1 MSLQKEYVHHLSRR
15 VVDELIRREMIE
27 TSEVASLREKILAV
41 MEAELGLEDRINE
54 EVREILKGYA
64 DEMRNT
70 GVSYQD
76 MFKVVKNKLVKDKKV
91 VLWRMRLSRE
101 KINKLSHLVTEE
113 LVRLDNLEFIEDRNT
128 IRLEVVKILNEELKR
143 EETLD
148 QEARKKI
155 ASQKKT
161 VPEGSLEWDIL
172 YRKYYAEEVKKL

>member
-27 TSEVASLREKILAV
+27 TSEVVLLREKILAV
-41 MEAELGLEDRINE
+41 VEAELGLEDRINE

-91 VLWRMRLSRE
+91 VL
-101 KINKLSHLVTEE
+101 
-113 LVRLDNLEFIEDRNT
+113 
-128 IRLEVVKILNEELKR
+128 
-143 EETLD
+143 
-148 QEARKKI
+148 
-155 ASQKKT
+155 
-161 VPEGSLEWDIL
+161 
-172 YRKYYAEEVKKL
+172 

>member
-27 TSEVASLREKILAV
+27 TSEVVLLREKILAV

-91 VLWRMRLSRE
+91 VL
-101 KINKLSHLVTEE
+101 
-113 LVRLDNLEFIEDRNT
+113 
-128 IRLEVVKILNEELKR
+128 
-143 EETLD
+143 
-148 QEARKKI
+148 
-155 ASQKKT
+155 
-161 VPEGSLEWDIL
+161 
-172 YRKYYAEEVKKL
+172 

>member
-15 VVDELIRREMIE
+15 VVDELIKREMIE
-27 TSEVASLREKILAV
+27 TSAVLPLREKILAV

-91 VLWRMRLSRE
+91 VL
-101 KINKLSHLVTEE
+101 
-113 LVRLDNLEFIEDRNT
+113 
-128 IRLEVVKILNEELKR
+128 
-143 EETLD
+143 
-148 QEARKKI
+148 
-155 ASQKKT
+155 
-161 VPEGSLEWDIL
+161 
-172 YRKYYAEEVKKL
+172 

>member
-15 VVDELIRREMIE
+15 VVDELIKREMIE
-27 TSEVASLREKILAV
+27 TSEVLPLREKVLAV

-91 VLWRMRLSRE
+91 VL
-101 KINKLSHLVTEE
+101 
-113 LVRLDNLEFIEDRNT
+113 
-128 IRLEVVKILNEELKR
+128 
-143 EETLD
+143 
-148 QEARKKI
+148 
-155 ASQKKT
+155 
-161 VPEGSLEWDIL
+161 
-172 YRKYYAEEVKKL
+172 

>member
-15 VVDELIRREMIE
+15 VVDELIKREMIE
-27 TSEVASLREKILAV
+27 TSEVLTLRERILAV

-91 VLWRMRLSRE
+91 VL
-101 KINKLSHLVTEE
+101 
-113 LVRLDNLEFIEDRNT
+113 
-128 IRLEVVKILNEELKR
+128 
-143 EETLD
+143 
-148 QEARKKI
+148 
-155 ASQKKT
+155 
-161 VPEGSLEWDIL
+161 
-172 YRKYYAEEVKKL
+172 